1 MKTEQL
7 AYLNYDVQGTK
18 LFVNAT
24 GFTKRDYH
32 PDFWT
37 VSYSD
42 DGEIKQRRFDSSGA
56 AHLFANEKIDQF
68 VEIIYGLRI
77 CN

>member
-1 MKTEQL
+1 MKTTNL

-24 GFTKRDYH
+24 GFTEREFH
-32 PDFWT
+32 PNFWT

-42 DGEIKQRRFDSSGA
+42 DGEVKQRRFESGGA
-56 AHLFANEKIDQF
+56 ALLFANEKIDQF